1 MSESETL
8 LVDSLYTKAIE
19 AVKPRVTL
27 LAFSSEI
34 ISILGDIKAE
44 AKF

>member
-1 MSESETL
+1 
-8 LVDSLYTKAIE
+8 
-19 AVKPRVTL
+19 

-44 AKF
+44 AKFWNHS